1 MRIRKTWSVV
11 LAALALGGCAD
22 QTDDAIET
30 KSDEIIRATS
40 NGGRNEVVMLF
51 SVVSTPQGIFERDLH
66 GLVFRAAGRADGGAL
81 P

>member
-1 MRIRKTWSVV
+1 MN
-11 LAALALGGCAD
+11 
-22 QTDDAIET
+22 DDAIAT

-51 SVVSTPQGIFERDLH
+51 SVISTPQRDLQRDLH